1 MQMPSGRLSP
11 PSAVTVDAPA
21 RLHLGFID
29 PNASLGRA
37 FGSVGLTIDTHG
49 TRITARHAEAMRV
62 EGATSEAQ
70 RARIERY
77 LEQVRSAF
85 GGSPVAVEVNESP
98 RSHTG
103 LGSGTQLALAVGTA
117 YVRLA
122 GRGATTTQIARLLER
137 GARSG
142 IGIHGFDHGGLMVD
156 GGHGANFTAGS
167 ARVPPLLFRQPFPEA
182 WRVLLVDD
190 TSREGLHGDEE
201 RRGLAALGAFPR
213 ALAAHL
219 SHLVLMRILPG
230 IAESDFDAFAKG
242 IGELQQT
249 IGDYFA
255 PVQGGV
261 FSSPA
266 VESVLDAVAA
276 VETAGIG
283 QTSWGP
289 TGFAF
294 LRGER
299 QAERALA
306 VAREASRALPS
317 IACSIATGRNRGAH
331 WRTANQEKCGID
343 AA

>member
-1 MQMPSGRLSP
+1 
-11 PSAVTVDAPA
+11 VTVDAPA

-77 LEQVRSAF
+77 LEQLRSAF

-266 VESVLDAVAA
+266 VAAALDSVS
-276 VETAGIG
+276 TPGIG

-294 LRGER
+294 FRSAQEAQRGLD
-299 QAERALA
+299 AALNA
-306 VAREASRALPS
+306 TRGTPGITCSVVAAA
-317 IACSIATGRNRGAH
+317 NRGGAIH
-331 WRTANQEKCGID
+331 VAAAAD
-343 AA
+343 AAAIERCKSGCP

>member
-1 MQMPSGRLSP
+1 MQMPSGRLSQ

-37 FGSVGLTIDTHG
+37 FGSVGLTIDGLG
-49 TRITARHAEAMRV
+49 TRITARVADETRV
-62 EGATSEAQ
+62 EGAAGDAQ

-77 LEQVRSAF
+77 LEQLRAAY
-85 GGSPVAVEVNESP
+85 GGPPVAVEVNATP
-98 RSHTG
+98 RAHAG
-103 LGSGTQLALAVGTA
+103 LGSGTQLALALGTA

-122 GRGATTTQIARLLER
+122 GRTATTAQIARLLGR

-156 GGHGANFTAGS
+156 GGHGSNAAVGI
-167 ARVPPLLFRQPFPEA
+167 ARLPPLLFRQPFPGG

-201 RRGLAALGAFPR
+201 RRSLAALAPFPR
-213 ALAAHL
+213 SLAAHL
-219 SHLVLMRILPG
+219 SHLVLMRVLPG
-230 IAESDFDAFAKG
+230 VAESDFDAFTKG

-249 IGDYFA
+249 IGEYFA
-255 PVQGGV
+255 PAQGGV
-261 FSSPA
+261 FSST
-266 VESVLDAVAA
+266 AVARALGA
-276 VETAGIG
+276 VASQEMAGIG

-294 LRGER
+294 LRSPAA
-299 QAERALA
+299 AERALA
-306 VAREASRALPS
+306 AAREASRANPS
-317 IACSIATGRNRGAH
+317 ITCSIATGRNRGATWH
-331 WRTANQEKCGID
+331 AAEIQKCGID

>member
-1 MQMPSGRLSP
+1 
-11 PSAVTVDAPA
+11 
-21 RLHLGFID
+21 
-29 PNASLGRA
+29 
-37 FGSVGLTIDTHG
+37 
-49 TRITARHAEAMRV
+49 
-62 EGATSEAQ
+62 
-70 RARIERY
+70 
-77 LEQVRSAF
+77 
-85 GGSPVAVEVNESP
+85 
-98 RSHTG
+98 
-103 LGSGTQLALAVGTA
+103 
-117 YVRLA
+117 
-122 GRGATTTQIARLLER
+122 
-137 GARSG
+137 
-142 IGIHGFDHGGLMVD
+142 MVD